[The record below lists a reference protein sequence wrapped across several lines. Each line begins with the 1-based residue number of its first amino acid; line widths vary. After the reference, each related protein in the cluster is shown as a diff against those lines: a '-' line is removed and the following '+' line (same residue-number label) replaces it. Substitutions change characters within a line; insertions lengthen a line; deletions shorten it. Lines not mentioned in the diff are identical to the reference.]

1 MRYLIETH
9 GGRDLDGSSH
19 LPTNVFQQICVIK
32 SLYNKYISKSCR
44 PSYYWLYKKFGVEK
58 DDCLLTAIDLKTG
71 FHSRV
76 QKLHKTNIYMQTIQF
91 LCFILQQFQEISV
104 KRFSTQYFEFSS
116 SFEKALSG
124 INIVDVQ
131 FVRCRKER

>member
-58 DDCLLTAIDLKTG
+58 DDCLLTAIDLKTS
-71 FHSRV
+71 FHTSCV
-76 QKLHKTNIYMQTIQF
+76 QKLHNTHKYLQPIQF
-91 LCFILQQFQEISV
+91 WCFILQQFCEILV
-104 KRFSTQYFEFSS
+104 QMCSTQYIEFSPS
-116 SFEKALSG
+116 SYQALT
-124 INIVDVQ
+124 
-131 FVRCRKER
+131 